1 MNESEQTVLNL
12 TQKLESL
19 KRRLDEL
26 DAERARVKLDFD
38 VCMSQ
43 LASAA
48 SRTVPPPEDSST
60 RSQILWALQRYDDRP
75 LSPMDISDELQH
87 TDRRDHA
94 NVRTLLARMT
104 REGIVRRLNH
114 GRYLL
119 QKG

>member
-1 MNESEQTVLNL
+1 MNESEQNVLNL

-43 LASAA
+43 LAVAA
-48 SRTVPPPEDSST
+48 SRIVPPPEDSST
-60 RSQILWALQRYDDRP
+60 RSQILWVLQRYDDRP

-119 QKG
+119 